1 MKDSKLIVVIL
12 SSALILLGIFLYLV
26 NIDKKIS
33 KIERDNSAE

>member
-26 NIDKKIS
+26 IIDKKIS
-33 KIERDNSAE
+33 KIEKDNPV

>member
-26 NIDKKIS
+26 RIDKKIS
-33 KIERDNSAE
+33 KIEKDNPA